1 MLRSD
6 LSEQLETEIIKLKQ
20 DTTKRREKQ
29 TCMHGMIFQLYLK
42 AMLFEIE
49 RGHYTFAKSLIKI
62 HLFYCVMLYF
72 YMKS

>member
-42 AMLFEIE
+42 AIHFEIQ
-49 RGHYTFAKSLIKI
+49 RGHYTFAKRCVVSLKFIY
-62 HLFYCVMLYF
+62 LTV
-72 YMKS
+72 